1 MDLTSVNGCRYAR
14 TASCVN
20 KQLGSVPSLAAKAR
34 FVPSFLEPNWKQAHR
49 KTVCGEI

>member
-1 MDLTSVNGCRYAR
+1 M
-14 TASCVN
+14 

-49 KTVCGEI
+49 KTVCGEKLGISIKFILS